1 MHNVLVD
8 PLIRAQSGTGRVTGL
23 SLPEV
28 YAEMVSDRIAAFP
41 ALRPHQRH
49 AWHSF
54 LCQLGV
60 ITLHRAGSDEMP
72 ESAEEWRG
80 LLRAMTR
87 EFADDQ
93 PWRLIVDDPAQPAFM
108 QCPAPNGLDDYRG
121 WKASPD
127 DLDILITAKN
137 HDLKQ
142 TTAVQA
148 ALEDWIFALIDLQ
161 TMGGY
166 SAAGKSQ
173 RYYQIARVNGA
184 YSARPCVGLAPAHG
198 GLGAHLC
205 CDVRRMLAGREGLL
219 ERYGDYFES
228 HGGIALVWLEPW
240 DGTESLDLRALDP
253 YFIEIC
259 RRVRLSAIERGITAR
274 RAGSE
279 KPRIHAKMAGGNLG
293 DFWTPVREQDGKA
306 LSLSSV
312 GFRYDRLVELIL
324 DERAFRR
331 APAMQVAAQKGE
343 RWRLVARGV
352 AAGQGKTEGYHERTD
367 VAFTTA
373 TVHSLSRQD
382 ERDRLAELARA
393 QMAEVQEV
401 IKALRFGIAIAA
413 SGGRPAEEITK
424 SHRSH
429 AGPYARRLDAEADAR
444 FFAVLEDRSA
454 AAHAAASQA
463 CRAAFARSLIRAAER
478 LLAEA
483 IETVPCPAIRRPRAR
498 ARAVS
503 GFWWRLRRS
512 KSVFSD
518 QPEIFA
524 PRAADNAA

>member
-142 TTAVQA
+142 TTAARA
-148 ALEDWIFALIDLQ
+148 APEDWIFALIDLQ

-166 SAAGKSQ
+166 LGAGN
-173 RYYQIARVNGA
+173 YQIARMNGG
-184 YSARPCVGLAPAHG
+184 YSARPCLGLAPAAG
-198 GLGAHLC
+198 GPGAHLC
-205 CDVRRMLAGREGLL
+205 SDMRRMLAGRNAVL
-219 ERYGDYFES
+219 ENHPEYFQS
-228 HGGIALVWLEPW
+228 DAGIALVWLEQW
-240 DGTESLDLRALDP
+240 DGTNSLDLRTIDP

-259 RRVRLSAIERGITAR
+259 RRVRLVPTNGGIAVRSAASRV
-274 RAGSE
+274 
-279 KPRIHAKMAGGNLG
+279 PRIHAKMAGGNLG
-293 DFWTPVREQDGKA
+293 DFWTPVRVQDGKA

-373 TVHSLSRQD
+373 TVHSLGRQD

>member
-28 YAEMVSDRIAAFP
+28 YAEMVSDHIAAFP

-49 AWHSF
+49 AWHAF

-60 ITLHRAGSDEMP
+60 IALHRTGSDETP
-72 ESAEEWRG
+72 KSAEEWRA
-80 LLRAMTR
+80 LLRATTL
-87 EFADDQ
+87 EFHDDQ
-93 PWRLIVDDPAQPAFM
+93 PWRLIVNDPAQPAFM

-127 DLDILITAKN
+127 DLDILVTAKN

-142 TTAVQA
+142 TTAPQA
-148 ALEDWIFALIDLQ
+148 APEDWIFALIDLQ

-166 SAAGKSQ
+166 LGAGN
-173 RYYQIARVNGA
+173 YQIARMNGG
-184 YSARPCVGLAPAHG
+184 YSARPCLGLAPADG

-205 CDVRRMLAGREGLL
+205 SDMRRMLAGRNAVL
-219 ERYGDYFES
+219 ESYPEYFQS
-228 HGGIALVWLEPW
+228 DAGIALVWLEPW
-240 DGTESLDLRALDP
+240 DGTDSLDLRALDP

-259 RRVRLSAIERGITAR
+259 RRVRLVPSNGGIAVRSAASRV
-274 RAGSE
+274 
-279 KPRIHAKMAGGNLG
+279 PRIHAKMAGGNLG
-293 DFWTPVREQDGKA
+293 DFWTPVRVQDGKA

-324 DERAFRR
+324 DEQAFRR

-367 VAFTTA
+367 VAFNTA
-373 TVHSLSRQD
+373 TVHSLGRQD
-382 ERDRLAELARA
+382 ERDTLAEMANA
-393 QMAEVQEV
+393 QLAEVQEV

-413 SGGRPAEEITK
+413 SGGRPADEITK

-429 AGPYARRLDAEADAR
+429 AGPYARRLDAEADAW
-444 FFAVLEDRSA
+444 FFAALEDRSA

-478 LLAEA
+478 LLTEA

-503 GFWWRLRRS
+503 GFWGRLRSS

-518 QPEIFA
+518 QPEVFA
-524 PRAADNAA
+524 PREAENAA